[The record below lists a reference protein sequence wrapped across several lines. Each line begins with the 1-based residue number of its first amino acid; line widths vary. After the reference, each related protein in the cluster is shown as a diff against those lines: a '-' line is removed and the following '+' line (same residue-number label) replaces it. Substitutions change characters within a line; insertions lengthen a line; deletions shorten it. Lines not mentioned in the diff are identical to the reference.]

1 MCGGSNRLN
10 VYSNNLPYTAAQ
22 LPPVIS
28 RNYKPKG
35 CFSDNVNVRSLSASS
50 FHSPTLTDES
60 CVANCQLLGYSFAG
74 VEYGDEC
81 CCDNALVNTSAPTNI
96 TDCPGMFCA
105 WYSTK
110 FYGSANRLLVYSAGP
125 WSLFRVMFC
134 ANTSKI
140 KTVDFCHVLLH
151 CNYASGHLDNV

>member
-1 MCGGSNRLN
+1 MACNSNSSGMCGGSNRLR
-10 VYSNNLPYTAAQ
+10 VYSYNLPYTAAQ

-28 RNYKPKG
+28 GNYKLKG
-35 CFSDNVNVRSLSASS
+35 CFSDNVNVRSLNASS

-60 CVANCQLLGYSFAG
+60 CVTNCQLLGYSLAG

-81 CCDNALVNTSAPTNI
+81 CCDNALVSTSALTNI
-96 TDCPGMFCA
+96 TDCQGMFCA
-105 WYSTK
+105 GNSTE
-110 FYGSANRLLVYSAGP
+110 FYGSANRLLVYSA
-125 WSLFRVMFC
+125 FC

-140 KTVDFCHVLLH
+140 NTVDFCHVLLH